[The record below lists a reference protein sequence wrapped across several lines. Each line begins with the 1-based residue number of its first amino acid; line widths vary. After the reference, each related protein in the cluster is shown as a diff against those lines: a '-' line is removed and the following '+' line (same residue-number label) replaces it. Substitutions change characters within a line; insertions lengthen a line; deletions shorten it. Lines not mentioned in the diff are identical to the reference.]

1 MCAGVNHAR
10 GGGKRG
16 RRWSWGERCHKE
28 EDKMREK
35 EREENASDRNRA
47 MRGGLRRGG
56 RASGWVGWVCVLPGG
71 GNLSNW
77 FSLTAWTQSCLSTW
91 QTDSV
96 RFSPCI
102 GTIHAYTQINHTHT
116 STSTRAKSSH
126 QMMCQRSALLFQSG
140 THLLLCPNY
149 RLSYSLSCALI
160 ALVIRLVTFYFISLS
175 FYKHRVK

>member
-1 MCAGVNHAR
+1 
-10 GGGKRG
+10 
-16 RRWSWGERCHKE
+16 
-28 EDKMREK
+28 MREK
-35 EREENASDRNRA
+35 EREENASDRDRA

-116 STSTRAKSSH
+116 LPHPHGRKAHTK
-126 QMMCQRSALLFQSG
+126 
-140 THLLLCPNY
+140 
-149 RLSYSLSCALI
+149 
-160 ALVIRLVTFYFISLS
+160 
-175 FYKHRVK
+175 